1 MLKQLSPFFVSCVL
15 AVCLAG
21 CAVTAPSNV
30 SPVAEAANA
39 PPDEKLFDDNN
50 VLILLSSEQEA
61 NELTINVSRR
71 GYQLI
76 DRQYLAGL
84 NKILLDFA
92 RPPGISDEVAVND
105 MQMMSPSAEVGLDS
119 FYIAQTEERSF
130 VSFRGREYANALLG
144 WPDHGC
150 RAMTSIGIIDG
161 YLSSDMTGLN
171 ASQIVSHNF
180 ARQKSVKS
188 DHAETVVSLI
198 SGPGRL
204 KDVKIYSAGVIGVS
218 DAGLEGS
225 GTKEL
230 VLAFDWLWRQN
241 VRIVNVSLAGPYNP
255 LLESVVTALADKGMV
270 IVAAVGNEGP
280 DADPR
285 YPAAFDP
292 VIAVTAIDAEQK
304 VFRLAVQGAH
314 VDYAAP
320 GVDLLIQA
328 GEETGRYVS
337 GTSFA
342 APFVTALIAADTSKS
357 FEGDANA
364 VRSFLNRNTFDLGA
378 TGPDP
383 VFGRGLV
390 RASDMCLSNYTMMT
404 NGAPS

>member
-1 MLKQLSPFFVSCVL
+1 MLKQLSPFFVSCAL
-15 AVCLAG
+15 AVYLAG
-21 CAVTAPSNV
+21 CAVSAPSNV

-105 MQMMSPSAEVGLDS
+105 MQMMSPAAEVGLDS